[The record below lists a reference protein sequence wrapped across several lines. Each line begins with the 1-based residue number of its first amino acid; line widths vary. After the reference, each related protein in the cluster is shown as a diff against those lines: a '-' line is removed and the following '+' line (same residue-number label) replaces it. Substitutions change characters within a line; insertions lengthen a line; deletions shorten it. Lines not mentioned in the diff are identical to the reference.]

1 MNPYLW
7 AACGFAAGAIAVI
20 ALLWLANRQ
29 KAPPPS
35 RRDVATDRAALESI
49 RAALDGA
56 ETDLAQR
63 PRLRAVS
70 SLPTLKGNP

>member
-7 AACGFAAGAIAVI
+7 VAVGFVAGALTVI
-20 ALLWLANRQ
+20 GLLWLSSRH

-35 RRDVATDRAALESI
+35 RRDMATDRAALESI

-56 ETDLAQR
+56 ESDLAQR
-63 PRLRAVS
+63 PRLRAVTT
-70 SLPTLKGNP
+70 LPALKGTR